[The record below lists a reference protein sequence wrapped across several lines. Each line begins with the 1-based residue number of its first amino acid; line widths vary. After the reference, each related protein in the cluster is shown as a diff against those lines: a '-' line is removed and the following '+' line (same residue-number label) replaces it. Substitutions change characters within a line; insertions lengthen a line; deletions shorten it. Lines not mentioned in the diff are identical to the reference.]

1 MKKFRLT
8 NVILICALALNGCV
22 LTAPSPGDLAQ
33 TYNLGKD
40 VTKPITRTEV
50 EEVRAALREN
60 ENSPQLRNIVG
71 RVEESFLL
79 GQLRKAENA
88 LQQNNLKSAS
98 SLYTE
103 IVDMFPLLPI
113 GLEGLKKTKK
123 LKRHEKWLS
132 VAKRRLQENNYA
144 EAREIA
150 RNILL
155 ETPQYKEALKFL
167 LDLEQRE
174 NMEQLNQEPIKPAPI
189 FFESVDLNFRHVSI
203 DTLLDALTSSL
214 DVNFVVDRS
223 ISSKDME
230 VAIFVKDTPL
240 MEALKL
246 LADANDFRIKLMN
259 EKTLLLFKNT
269 PTSKHNKLSL
279 RSFRL
284 IHSDTNETAAM
295 LAGLLDIKDIY
306 VDEKLKLLVAS
317 ASPEKIAL
325 ANRLIAI
332 KDIPD
337 PMVLLELEVLEI
349 SRTDKETTGFQHP
362 KNFNINVAGNSGD
375 GITLERLR
383 SLGKKQFILSPVPS
397 LGIDLNDSIST
408 TKLLANP
415 RMRILNGETGSINI
429 GDKLPLVNTVNNNGV
444 TTQNVTFVN
453 VGIILSF
460 TPTILPN
467 GEIILDI
474 NLEVSSVND
483 TINTGTNVSYQ
494 IGTRSFKT
502 KVRVRDGE
510 TQVFGGL
517 LRDEDRNVRK
527 GLPFL
532 LTNKDTQHNQ
542 TEIVLSV
549 TPRLFDNIH
558 FSQREDDRLFIDIRQ
573 LLQQNDKDSGK
584 ISNIKKKSR
593 KSTVKA

>member
-214 DVNFVVDRS
+214 DVNFVVDPVNFFKRYGS
-223 ISSKDME
+223 RDICKRY
-230 VAIFVKDTPL
+230 A
-240 MEALKL
+240 
-246 LADANDFRIKLMN
+246 ANG
-259 EKTLLLFKNT
+259 
-269 PTSKHNKLSL
+269 S
-279 RSFRL
+279 
-284 IHSDTNETAAM
+284 
-295 LAGLLDIKDIY
+295 
-306 VDEKLKLLVAS
+306 V
-317 ASPEKIAL
+317 KIA
-325 ANRLIAI
+325 
-332 KDIPD
+332 
-337 PMVLLELEVLEI
+337 
-349 SRTDKETTGFQHP
+349 G
-362 KNFNINVAGNSGD
+362 
-375 GITLERLR
+375 
-383 SLGKKQFILSPVPS
+383 
-397 LGIDLNDSIST
+397 
-408 TKLLANP
+408 
-415 RMRILNGETGSINI
+415 
-429 GDKLPLVNTVNNNGV
+429 
-444 TTQNVTFVN
+444 
-453 VGIILSF
+453 
-460 TPTILPN
+460 
-467 GEIILDI
+467 
-474 NLEVSSVND
+474 
-483 TINTGTNVSYQ
+483 
-494 IGTRSFKT
+494 
-502 KVRVRDGE
+502 
-510 TQVFGGL
+510 
-517 LRDEDRNVRK
+517 
-527 GLPFL
+527 
-532 LTNKDTQHNQ
+532 
-542 TEIVLSV
+542 
-549 TPRLFDNIH
+549 
-558 FSQREDDRLFIDIRQ
+558 
-573 LLQQNDKDSGK
+573 
-584 ISNIKKKSR
+584 
-593 KSTVKA
+593 